1 MADVCL
7 VFLGMTAK
15 TGDYYEDGLNLI
27 VQTPELIA
35 NIFRLRSGWGS
46 PIASRPE
53 LGLVENFVQMMGV
66 PGANPEKLTQL
77 LRTFYVLHMDHGG
90 GNSLHIHR

>member
-1 MADVCL
+1 MEWLMSGL

-27 VQTPELIA
+27 AQTPELIA

-53 LGLVENFVQMMGV
+53 LGLW
-66 PGANPEKLTQL
+66 
-77 LRTFYVLHMDHGG
+77 LRTSFK
-90 GNSLHIHR
+90 